1 MQLAVETLRVEGKGQ
16 RTLQAPNQG
25 KGYPTVGYLGS
36 LQIRELLET
45 LPILLLLLVLF
56 AIDWVLYSIFDT
68 IGHHSFVQYSFRSEP
83 GPRPEPTWQPPPS
96 CLPYLFLPFLHP
108 KKNLSPIIPVLT
120 GHPLSI
126 PPGSHKLEI
135 NVEGD
140 SILARLLRKTIGA
153 LNTTSDTEM
162 ETNNMR
168 ERCQRLGSCAV

>member
-1 MQLAVETLRVEGKGQ
+1 M
-16 RTLQAPNQG
+16 
-25 KGYPTVGYLGS
+25 
-36 LQIRELLET
+36 
-45 LPILLLLLVLF
+45 LF

-120 GHPLSI
+120 GHPLST

-153 LNTTSDTEM
+153 LNTTSDTEV

-168 ERCQRLGSCAV
+168 EHRQKLGLCAV